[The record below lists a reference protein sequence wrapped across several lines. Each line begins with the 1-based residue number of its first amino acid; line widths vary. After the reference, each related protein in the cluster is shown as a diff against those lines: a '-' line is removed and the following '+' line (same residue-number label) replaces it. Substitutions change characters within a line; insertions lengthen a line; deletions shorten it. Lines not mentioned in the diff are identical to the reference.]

1 VDLPLLA
8 QVANGRRHTRP
19 AAQGKDLRSGS
30 VDDQERPLASTGDVD
45 ANLVR
50 AGPDQELRVV
60 GAELRRTKAD
70 LAPHGFVRLQLQWNL
85 RVKREFE
92 EGEIG
97 VEPNLLDPQR
107 GGTVVAQ
114 EDLLVRGES
123 RGNGLEADLGRG
135 DEELGRNARSREREP
150 HRQAV

>member
-1 VDLPLLA
+1 FLRAQREAKRPAIAGRNRREGIQHEGAAGVDQLGRGEVDLPLLA
-8 QVANGRRHTRP
+8 QVANGRRHARP

-70 LAPHGFVRLQLQWNL
+70 LAPHGFVRLQLQWKL

-92 EGEIG
+92 EGEI
-97 VEPNLLDPQR
+97 
-107 GGTVVAQ
+107 
-114 EDLLVRGES
+114 
-123 RGNGLEADLGRG
+123 
-135 DEELGRNARSREREP
+135 
-150 HRQAV
+150 